1 MRGRTTS
8 SLVLLL
14 VLAVGGLA
22 IPTAVVAC
30 DCVSPEDQLR
40 GAGRDPRTV
49 ILTGTPGVE
58 TPAGVPVSVSRWF
71 LGTGAAPVVLLRVE
85 SAESNTCRTTA
96 PPAGREHLFVLWRE
110 DGGDLLFHL
119 CSVAADL
126 GTDDGQARLAQAEAL
141 LGPGATTEPVGAAP
155 SSSPEAAIV
164 GIASGVFAPL
174 VMVVV
179 VGVAFLLGIVAVLR
193 RTRVERDD

>member
-1 MRGRTTS
+1 MRRRTTN

-14 VLAVGGLA
+14 VLALCGLA
-22 IPTAVVAC
+22 IPTAVAAC
-30 DCVSPEDQLR
+30 DCVSPEDQLS

-49 ILTGTPGVE
+49 VLTGTPGVE

-85 SAESNTCRTTA
+85 SDEANSCGTTA
-96 PPAGREHLFVLWRE
+96 PTAGREHLFVLWRE
-110 DGGDLLFHL
+110 SGGDLLFHL

-126 GTDDGQARLAQAEAL
+126 GTDDGKARLAQAQAL
-141 LGPGATTEPVGAAP
+141 LGAGATAEPVQAAP
-155 SSSPEAAIV
+155 SAAPEATIV
-164 GIASGVFAPL
+164 ELASGVIVPL
-174 VMVVV
+174 VVVVV

-193 RTRVERDD
+193 RTRVEPD